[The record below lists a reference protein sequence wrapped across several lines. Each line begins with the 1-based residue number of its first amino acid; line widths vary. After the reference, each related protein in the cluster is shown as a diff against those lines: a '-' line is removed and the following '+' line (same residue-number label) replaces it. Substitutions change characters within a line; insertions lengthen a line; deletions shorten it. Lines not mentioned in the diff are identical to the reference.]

1 MDISNKDDVILLNPQ
16 KMVFHQLLKAEIF
29 NVVNIFQ
36 TDFPEYDKLL
46 AFIPIEKAQSYFGLE
61 SKITGLLVNA
71 FRLEWENKI
80 SKSS

>member
-1 MDISNKDDVILLNPQ
+1 MRAK
-16 KMVFHQLLKAEIF
+16 
-29 NVVNIFQ
+29 NIFQ